1 MKSLA
6 LYIDMWYIVGAII
19 TDGITRSVK
28 LPNKEDRIWLYFY
41 EDVANNEISYGKG
54 FQAKFRNNEVHYYGD
69 VFSKITSSSEK
80 YIKFN
85 RPQPMESIFKDS
97 GIFDDLKKNIE
108 EDSDIATYIS
118 FSKDISLAARM
129 LFLKE
134 LKDCGFVVKEST
146 ARISLLALEYASMKA
161 GLVDAGYYIVLNAC
175 NENLHYSLYQKSDD
189 LFLRENEEQIP
200 GLGTDVRSRALV
212 EHVVDNINDKEQFLK
227 TLEERESEYLRMTQ
241 YVDEWLIKLSTARN
255 RIPIQ
260 LTGITLSKDA
270 YRAYSVPVQKAKIDE
285 RTKKIVTDI
294 INVIVQFVK
303 DNNISHDQIKAI
315 ILLGNTFTNSQF
327 TSELSKHYN
336 LKNSDILCYKNS
348 DLSSLVGAYGFIDCS
363 QFSLERDSL
372 RANAETELRR
382 IRLAEEEAAAT
393 SKAMEEEKQRTAT
406 EQSRMEADRKF
417 KEAMN
422 KGYDAEKEHDYDQM
436 AEYFGIA
443 LSLRQNDDE
452 AIRMHQ
458 EALRRKAEFSVIRD
472 NYKEKIQQAKT
483 ALDEKDYELAKQKA
497 EEALSY
503 DKESSNAQR
512 IKEEAIRHIKCAK
525 ELERYLDRADLFIA
539 QKAYSEAQQEL
550 NKAKLLDVDDK
561 EILERESKITKEQ
574 STVNKRVT
582 ELSNVLNKSLED
594 SRYEDAISACNE
606 LVEVDFTNSRKWS
619 VRIADIRHK
628 QEKKEEEEKTLRNI
642 NTKIDAAQ
650 WSEDWKTLVMLCN
663 ESLAIKEDP
672 VILDK
677 LKNGKE
683 RQEAQKVF
691 EELDSTIAEIKDLIL
706 SSDFNDARAK
716 LIQLRKMNIDPSRQE
731 KVKGL
736 NQLIFQK
743 EDEAESAR
751 RVKQRQISQ
760 YFPEDVASAPKSNSE
775 KETRTII
782 TGYVQPKEK
791 SVSNDDFDW
800 DIQQKKRT
808 NHNRNMSQAQRT
820 PKVEPKIPRKDSF
833 DEDFG
838 KGGKTTSN
846 TTSKVVE
853 KKSNDDFNF

>member
-6 LYIDMWYIVGAII
+6 LYIDKWYIVGAVS

-85 RPQPMESIFKDS
+85 RSQPMESIFKDS
-97 GIFDDLKKNIE
+97 GIFDDLKKDIE
-108 EDSDIATYIS
+108 EDCDISTYIS
-118 FSKDISLAARM
+118 FSKDISLAARI
-129 LFLKE
+129 LFLNK
-134 LKDCGFVVKEST
+134 LKDSGFVVKEST
-146 ARISLLALEYASMKA
+146 ARISLLALEYARVKT
-161 GLVDAGYYIVLNAC
+161 GFVNNGYYLVLNAC

-189 LFLRENEEQIP
+189 LFLRESEEQIQ

-227 TLEERESEYLRMTQ
+227 TSEEREAEYLRMTQ

-260 LTGITLSKDA
+260 LTGITLSKDP
-270 YRAYSVPVQKAKIDE
+270 YKTYSVSVQKAKIDE

-294 INVIVQFVK
+294 INVIVQYVK

-315 ILLGNTFTNSQF
+315 ILLGNTFTNFQF
-327 TSELSKHYN
+327 TSELSNHYN
-336 LKNSDILCYKNS
+336 IKNSEMQCYKDS
-348 DLSSLVGAYGFIDCS
+348 DLSSLVGAYNFIDCS
-363 QFSLERDSL
+363 QFSLEKDSL

-393 SKAMEEEKQRTAT
+393 SKAMEEEMQRTVA
-406 EQSRMEADRKF
+406 EQGRMEADRKF
-417 KEAMN
+417 KEAMD

-458 EALRRKAEFSVIRD
+458 EALRRKAESSVIRD
-472 NYKEKIQQAKT
+472 NYKEKIQQAKS

-497 EEALSY
+497 EEALSF

-561 EILERESKITKEQ
+561 EIIERESKIIKEQ
-574 STVNKRVT
+574 SAVNKRVS
-582 ELSNVLNKSLED
+582 ELSNILNKSLEE

-606 LVEVDFTNSRKWS
+606 LVEADFTNSRKWS

-628 QEKKEEEEKTLRNI
+628 QEKKVEEEKTLRNI

-650 WSEDWKTLVMLCN
+650 WSEDWKALVMLCK
-663 ESLAIKEDP
+663 ESLAIKEDST
-672 VILDK
+672 ILDK
-677 LKNGKE
+677 LKKGEE
-683 RQEAQKVF
+683 RLEVQKVF
-691 EELDSTIAEIKDLIL
+691 EELDATIAEIKDLIL

-716 LIQLRKMNIDPSRQE
+716 LNQLRKMNIDSSHQE

-751 RVKQRQISQ
+751 RAKQGQNPQ
-760 YFPEDVASAPKSNSE
+760 FFPEDLAPDSKS
-775 KETRTII
+775 KRETRTII
-782 TGYVQPKEK
+782 TGYAQPKEE

-808 NHNRNMSQAQRT
+808 NHNKNKSQAPHT
-820 PKVEPKIPRKDSF
+820 PKVEPKTTKKDFF

-838 KGGKTTSN
+838 KEIKATSKTI
-846 TTSKVVE
+846 SKVVE